1 MRSFWTSVHALRG
14 LAALLVVLHHIP
26 LHLQP
31 RLTDTYVPAFNGG
44 AAGVDIFFAI
54 SGFVM
59 FYTTGRPGANWRRFL
74 VSRITRVVP
83 LYWAMTLALAALVFL
98 VPAIFP
104 TFTTDLTTVLKSL
117 FFIPV
122 YDLKGDL
129 RPLLHVGWTLYFEM
143 FFYALTALAMLA
155 HSKHGAVLS
164 AVFLALAS
172 ILANALG
179 APTGNSMLILLSP
192 IVIEFLFGVAIGA
205 FSNSQV
211 LRDMPPLARRLL
223 GVAALAIGVSLLFG
237 ANAPADIRWHR
248 LSTWGVAGALL
259 LLGAVMLEDELARAP
274 LLARITRPFG
284 DSSYALYLTHGFAF
298 SIVYRLFASSSPSL
312 LQWAFLLLAGA
323 LIVGQLTHLLIEKRL
338 NHVTQKLLGG
348 FIKGS

>member
-1 MRSFWTSVHALRG
+1 M
-14 LAALLVVLHHIP
+14 VVLHHIP

-31 RLTDTYVPAFNGG
+31 RLTNTYVPSFSAG

-59 FYTTGRPGANWRRFL
+59 FYTTGRPGADWKRFL

-83 LYWAMTLALAALVFL
+83 LYWAMTLALATLVFL
-98 VPAIFP
+98 APTIFP
-104 TFTTDLTTVLKSL
+104 TFTTDLDTVLKSL
-117 FFIPV
+117 FFLPV
-122 YDLKGDL
+122 YDLKGYL

-164 AVFLALAS
+164 AVFLTLAS
-172 ILANALG
+172 ILADALG
-179 APTGNSMLILLSP
+179 APTGDSVLVLLSP
-192 IVIEFLFGVAIGA
+192 IVVEFLFGVAIGA
-205 FSNSQV
+205 FSNSQA
-211 LRDMPPLARRLL
+211 LRAMPQLTRCLL
-223 GVAALAIGVSLLFG
+223 GLAVLAAGAVLLFG
-237 ANAPADIRWHR
+237 ADAPADIRWHR

-259 LLGAVMLEDELARAP
+259 LLGAVMLEDELARVP
-274 LLARITRPFG
+274 LLARITRPLG

-298 SIVYRLFASSSPSL
+298 SIVYRLFAGSSPSL

-323 LIVGQLTHLLIEKRL
+323 LILGQLTHLFIEKRL

>member
-31 RLTDTYVPAFNGG
+31 RLANTYVPSFNAG

-59 FYTTGRPGANWRRFL
+59 FYTTGRPGADWRRFL

-83 LYWAMTLALAALVFL
+83 LYWAMTLVLASLVFL
-98 VPAIFP
+98 APSIFP
-104 TFTTDLTTVLKSL
+104 TFTTDLATVLKSL
-117 FFIPV
+117 FFVPV
-122 YDLKGDL
+122 YDPKGAL

-143 FFYALTALAMLA
+143 FFYALTVLAMLA

-164 AVFLALAS
+164 AVFLTLAS
-172 ILANALG
+172 ILADALG
-179 APTGNSMLILLSP
+179 APTDDSVLILLSP

-205 FSNSQV
+205 FSNSQA
-211 LRDMPPLARRLL
+211 LCAMPPLARRLL
-223 GVAALAIGVSLLFG
+223 GLAVLIAGAALLFG
-237 ANAPADIRWHR
+237 AVAPADIRWHR
-248 LSTWGVAGALL
+248 LSTWGAAGALL
-259 LLGAVMLEDELARAP
+259 LLGAVLLEDELARAP
-274 LLARITRPFG
+274 LLARITRPLG
-284 DSSYALYLTHGFAF
+284 NSSYALYLTHGFAF
-298 SIVYRLFASSSPSL
+298 SIIYRLFASSSPSL
-312 LQWAFLLLAGA
+312 LQWAFFLLAGA
-323 LIVGQLTHLLIEKRL
+323 LILGQLTHQLIEKRL